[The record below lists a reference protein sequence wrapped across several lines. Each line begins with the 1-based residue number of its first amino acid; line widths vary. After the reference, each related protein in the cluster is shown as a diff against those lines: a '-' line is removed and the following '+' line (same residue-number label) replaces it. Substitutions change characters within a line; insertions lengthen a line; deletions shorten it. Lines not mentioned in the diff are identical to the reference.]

1 MSKIKKSKS
10 TKRHKKE
17 AKARNLK
24 KKKEK
29 LKKAQKKK
37 LKSVKGKT
45 EDKTNIKKSS
55 FSYSLKKYQN
65 LPLRDKML
73 EKLKS
78 SRFRFINEQLY
89 TMKGK
94 DAFKLFQDD
103 ADAFVAYHEGYSK
116 QMKSWPKKPVDIIIE
131 TLKKLT
137 EANNNLAIGDFG
149 CGDAKIATTLTNV
162 TVHSFDLASLNPSV
176 TICDMT
182 KTPLENETLDIAV
195 FCLSL
200 MGTNFSEY
208 LVEANRVL
216 KTNGKLI
223 VAEVQSRFDNV
234 EKFMEILIKFGFKL
248 VSKDFS
254 CRFFYIM
261 NFKKEKNIGKNAL
274 KKLPNLSLKPCFYKK
289 R

>member
-78 SRFRFINEQLY
+78 SRFR
-89 TMKGK
+89 
-94 DAFKLFQDD
+94 
-103 ADAFVAYHEGYSK
+103 
-116 QMKSWPKKPVDIIIE
+116 
-131 TLKKLT
+131 
-137 EANNNLAIGDFG
+137 
-149 CGDAKIATTLTNV
+149 
-162 TVHSFDLASLNPSV
+162 
-176 TICDMT
+176 
-182 KTPLENETLDIAV
+182 
-195 FCLSL
+195 
-200 MGTNFSEY
+200 
-208 LVEANRVL
+208 
-216 KTNGKLI
+216 
-223 VAEVQSRFDNV
+223 
-234 EKFMEILIKFGFKL
+234 
-248 VSKDFS
+248 
-254 CRFFYIM
+254 
-261 NFKKEKNIGKNAL
+261 
-274 KKLPNLSLKPCFYKK
+274 
-289 R
+289 